1 MKKLYGW
8 YSLEAYKQGEKE
20 YLYIGTDNQETLCT
34 VVSEEK
40 ECPYEVNNPYR
51 VGAVYTGE
59 LTYYIREIDE
69 SK

>member
-40 ECPYEVNNPYR
+40 ECPYEEGKPYR
-51 VGAVYTGE
+51 EGVVYTGE
-59 LTYYIREIDE
+59 LTYYIRAIDE

>member
-8 YSLEAYKQGEKE
+8 YSLKAYKQGEKE

-40 ECPYEVNNPYR
+40 ECPYEEGNPYR
-51 VGAVYTGE
+51 EGVVYTGE
-59 LTYYIREIDE
+59 LTYYIRAIDE

>member
-1 MKKLYGW
+1 MNKLYGW

-40 ECPYEVNNPYR
+40 ECPYEEGNPYR
-51 VGAVYTGE
+51 EGVVYTGE
-59 LTYYIREIDE
+59 LTYYIRAIDE